1 MKKLFCL
8 TLILPFFANAQI
20 FTKNDLAICS
30 LSFVAG
36 AANGVEEAIKFHYN
50 RGFAFVHPNASR
62 QFWDP
67 RVSYVNKDHSAFTR
81 LLPTFTD
88 GYHLMRGIARTA
100 LIADVA
106 ISVADFKD
114 KHLLLIIAKKFVLSM
129 LANRAGQYLTY
140 DIIYRERK

>member
-1 MKKLFCL
+1 MKYLIIILLF
-8 TLILPFFANAQI
+8 FSQAQAQI

-62 QFWDP
+62 QYWDP
-67 RVSYVNKDHSAFTR
+67 RLSFSNKDHSALAR

-88 GYHLMRGIARTA
+88 GYHLMRGISRTL
-100 LIADVA
+100 LIGSIA
-106 ISVADFKD
+106 ISVADFKG
-114 KHLLLIIAKKFVLSM
+114 KRPLLIFAKKFVLSM

-140 DIIYRERK
+140 DMIYRERK